1 MLEDVSIKEGNLR
14 YTSPSFDSTFWVHA
28 GPSRSVTW
36 KQGKEHV
43 WSPHLPFA
51 SSYSIQRH
59 SHRKVPKRGVKNPW
73 MLVLF
78 WAPGKS
84 DKVLIDASYP
94 MQDKPAW
101 QTHQAIWRGLAY
113 PFSITIIPW
122 RGKNAWVLCVRFFLL
137 WTAFS
142 PANMSSGMVAITR
155 KSIFSWQC
163 GLCQGALWKDLVEH
177 GVPAAR
183 DTCPPLS
190 FRWLFQTSLCSPGNL
205 GKMSLG
211 CLFYLFSYLACVNR
225 HELTWAAIFRH
236 FPF

>member
-1 MLEDVSIKEGNLR
+1 MFPLKKETSGTHHLALTQHFGCTLDLQDPWHESRERNMFDPRTFPLKVHIPYKETAIGR
-14 YTSPSFDSTFWVHA
+14 YPGVESKTLGCWSFF
-28 GPSRSVTW
+28 PQIR
-36 KQGKEHV
+36 QGAY
-43 WSPHLPFA
+43 LA
-51 SSYSIQRH
+51 SYS
-59 SHRKVPKRGVKNPW
+59 
-73 MLVLF
+73 
-78 WAPGKS
+78 
-84 DKVLIDASYP
+84 
-94 MQDKPAW
+94 MQGKPAW

-211 CLFYLFSYLACVNR
+211 CLFYLFSYLACVHR